1 MKNLVVKIIGVLIL
15 LISNVVAQTTV
26 MSENFD
32 NLSGP
37 NITSTANTS
46 IYNAYASSC
55 SDDL

>member
-32 NLSGP
+32 NLP
-37 NITSTANTS
+37 VMKKLKKPI
-46 IYNAYASSC
+46 IKMF
-55 SDDL
+55 